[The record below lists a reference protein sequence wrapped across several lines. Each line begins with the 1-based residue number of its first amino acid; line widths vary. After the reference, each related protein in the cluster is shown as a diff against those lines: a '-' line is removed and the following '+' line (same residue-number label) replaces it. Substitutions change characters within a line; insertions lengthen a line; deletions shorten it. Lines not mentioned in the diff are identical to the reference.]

1 MSGNSRLV
9 NSLEEV
15 WSTSNAHSYGN
26 GPAARQPFREEQK
39 MRKLFIPLL
48 ATVFCFVAADAYAK
62 IIIKPP
68 QEVPTDLISRDFRE
82 LTAKREPL
90 MTQFYATQEKIDG
103 QERNCN
109 LVEANS
115 PKANECIAEAQEV
128 KSAVRKYREALKEFD
143 SRVAAAAAWKKLIS
157 DMADKLPKRPE
168 PHLLDIK
175 SHGEFHIT
183 RADGSKLSDE
193 EAANLTDND
202 DVKLETGADGGAFI
216 TLGDGTHLRLDENT
230 VFVKF
235 IPKATDPNYF
245 KDKNSTMELVKGSLL
260 WLHDSSTELI
270 KRLPE
275 TTSETRSRHI
285 SEGKIRMSTAQV
297 SERGTEFEGA
307 VLPDGSGQIKLYS
320 GEVSVTSKTGEEVI
334 LKPGQMLNFTKDKIG
349 AVTQIP

>member
-26 GPAARQPFREEQK
+26 GPAARQPFYEEHK
-39 MRKLFIPLL
+39 MKKLFIPLL
-48 ATVFCFVAADAYAK
+48 ATVFCFFAADACAK

-90 MTQFYATQEKIDG
+90 MTQFYATQEKING

-143 SRVAAAAAWKKLIS
+143 SRVAAAAAWKKSIS
-157 DMADKLPKRPE
+157 DMADKLPKRNVHAIAIE
-168 PHLLDIK
+168 

-193 EAANLTDND
+193 DAANLTEND
-202 DVKLETGADGGAFI
+202 DVRFETGFGGGAFI
-216 TLGDGTHLRLDENT
+216 TLPDGTHLRLDENT
-230 VFVKF
+230 ILSRF
-235 IPKATDPNYF
+235 IPKAAEPDYF
-245 KDKNSTMELVKGSLL
+245 KDKGSTMELVKGSLL
-260 WLHDSSTELI
+260 WLHDTSSELI

-275 TTSETRSRHI
+275 TTGETRSRLI
-285 SEGKIRMSTAQV
+285 REGKIRV
-297 SERGTEFEGA
+297 SNVAVSVRGTEFECA
-307 VLPDGSGQIKLYS
+307 VSPDGSGQIKLYS
-320 GEVSVTSKTGEEVI
+320 GEVSVTSKTGEEII
-334 LKPGQMLNFTKDKIG
+334 LKPGQMLTFTNDKIG
-349 AVTQIP
+349 AVTPIP